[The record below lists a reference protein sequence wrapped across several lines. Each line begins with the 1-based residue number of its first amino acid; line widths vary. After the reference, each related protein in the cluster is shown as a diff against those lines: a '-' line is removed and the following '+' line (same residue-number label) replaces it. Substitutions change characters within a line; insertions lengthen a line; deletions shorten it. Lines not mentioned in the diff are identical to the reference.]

1 MIPMTARQI
10 AAATGG
16 VLHGDGTASAVS
28 TDSRAIQPGCLFIP
42 LVGEKFDGHA
52 YLEKALAAGAAGCL
66 CARLPVQLE
75 PEKFYV
81 EVPDT
86 RLAMKALATW
96 YREQFAIP
104 FIQITGSMGKT
115 TTKEMVAAV
124 LSQHYRTHATSGN
137 FNNDIGVPLTLFGL
151 ERAHQVAVIESGM
164 NHFGEIRYLGE
175 MIQPD
180 FALISNIG
188 DAHIEYLGSRE
199 GILKAKSEIF
209 ENLRSGGVAVL
220 NGDDELLNT
229 LDLPFETV
237 RCGLSEGCD
246 VRVTEVADHGVKGI
260 TCTVSTA
267 KGTYPLSIPALGRHM
282 VYPAA
287 MAVAVGERLGLT
299 AAELIAGVAAY
310 RPAGSRMRIVRCTGE
325 RILLDD
331 CYNANPQSMGAALEM
346 LAREPSTVAVLG
358 DMGELGDLSEQA
370 HRDMGRL
377 ARDLGIGAL
386 VAVGEKSRAM
396 AEAAAGMPVQWYAT
410 VAEALPAVRGL
421 FAPGTVLLVKASH
434 AMHFETIVSQLE
446 QENKE

>member
-1 MIPMTARQI
+1 MIPTTARQI
-10 AAATGG
+10 AVATGG
-16 VLHGDGTASAVS
+16 VLHGDGTAASVS

-42 LVGEKFDGHA
+42 LVGEKFDGHT
-52 YLEKALAAGAAGCL
+52 YLQQALSAGAAGCL
-66 CARLPVQLE
+66 CAKLPQQLL
-75 PEKFYV
+75 PGKFYV
-81 EVPDT
+81 EVADT

-96 YREQFAIP
+96 YREQFTIP
-104 FIQITGSMGKT
+104 FVQITGSVGKT

-124 LSQHYRTHATSGN
+124 LSQHYCTHATSGN

-151 ERAHQVAVIESGM
+151 EREHQVAVIESGM

-199 GILKAKSEIF
+199 GILQAKSEIF

-229 LDLPFETV
+229 LNLPFETL
-237 RCGLSEGCD
+237 RCGLSEHCD
-246 VRVTEVADHGVKGI
+246 VRVSDVVDHGVKGI
-260 TCTVSTA
+260 TCMVSTA
-267 KGTYPLSIPALGRHM
+267 RGNYPLSIPALGRHM

-299 AAELIAGVAAY
+299 AEEIIDGVTAY
-310 RPAGSRMRIVRCTGE
+310 RPAGSRMRLVPCGGDRMI
-325 RILLDD
+325 LDD
-331 CYNANPQSMGAALEM
+331 CYNANPQSMGAALEI
-346 LAREPSTVAVLG
+346 LARERHTVAVLG
-358 DMGELGDLSEQA
+358 DMGELGDLTHQA
-370 HRDMGRL
+370 HWEMGKL
-377 ARDLGIGAL
+377 AHNLGISAL

-396 AEAAAGMPVQWYAT
+396 AEAAQGMNVQWFST
-410 VAEALPAVRGL
+410 VEEALPAIRCL

-434 AMHFETIVSQLE
+434 AMHFENIVSMLE
-446 QENKE
+446 RENKE